1 MSQRYETW
9 LQLKQAHPKK
19 YARDIAKLMQIS
31 EAELTH
37 ARVGHDAWRLNSDVK
52 ALLTALQAV
61 GETKSICRNE
71 YAVHEQVGRF
81 ENQHLN
87 GHAGLILNPGALDLR
102 LFFSQWASAF
112 HVREN
117 TARGERQSIQFF
129 DQQGDAVLKVYTTD
143 NTDFSAWAQLL
154 TQFIVSDNPQLTIS
168 PTPAPESDTPAPGV
182 AAEQVEAEWRAMTDV
197 HQFFMLLK
205 RHGLTRQQAF
215 RLVNDDLACKVDNSA
230 LTQLLDL
237 AKQDQNEIMIFVG
250 NRGCVQ
256 IFTGEIKKI
265 MPMDNWVNI
274 FNPEFT
280 LHLMGDTIA
289 ESWITR
295 KPTADGHVTSLELFA
310 ADGTQIAQL
319 YGQRTEGQPEQL
331 QWRAQIEVLL
341 NKGLAA

>member
-1 MSQRYETW
+1 MSQRYDSW
-9 LQLKQAHPKK
+9 LQLKQEHPKK

-37 ARVGHDAWRLNSDVK
+37 ARVGHDAWRLKGDVK
-52 ALLTALQAV
+52 EVFAALEAV
-61 GETKSICRNE
+61 GETKCICRNE

-87 GHAGLILNPGALDLR
+87 GHAGLVLNPRALDLR
-102 LFFSQWASAF
+102 LFLNQWASIF
-112 HVREN
+112 HVRET

-129 DQQGDAVLKVYTTD
+129 DHQGDALLKVYTTD
-143 NTDFSAWAQLL
+143 NTDFDAWSQVL
-154 TQFIVSDNPQLTIS
+154 THFIHADNPALELKAVEEAVMT
-168 PTPAPESDTPAPGV
+168 PT
-182 AAEQVEAEWRAMTDV
+182 VEADKLDGEWRAMTDV

-205 RHGLTRQQAF
+205 RHQLTRQQAF
-215 RLVNDDLACKVDNSA
+215 RLVKDDLACRVDNQA
-230 LTQLLDL
+230 LSHLLNQ
-237 AKQDQNEIMIFVG
+237 AKKDGNEIMIFVG

-256 IFTGEIKKI
+256 IFTGEIQKVV
-265 MPMDNWVNI
+265 PMENWINI

-289 ESWITR
+289 ESWVTR

-319 YGQRTEGQPEQL
+319 YGQRTEGQPEQE
-331 QWRAQIEVLL
+331 QWRLQIDALTG
-341 NKGLAA
+341 KGLAA